1 MHKISDLPQAPS
13 NQPSSYTDADVSGV
27 ALLANHSPSVA
38 RYLRHAVQ
46 ILSEQDLAIP
56 DWDQLTLIVRCALD
70 AQSLFFAASIHDPSR
85 TKLRQFFESFVL
97 SCVTFAQET
106 EAA

>member
-1 MHKISDLPQAPS
+1 MEIISDSPQAPS
-13 NQPSSYTDADVSGV
+13 IQIPSCVNRYVSGV
-27 ALLANHSPSVA
+27 ALPANHSPSVA

-46 ILSEQDLAIP
+46 ILFEQDLAIP

-70 AQSLFFAASIHDPSR
+70 AQALFFAASICDPSR
-85 TKLRQFFESFVL
+85 TELYQFFESFVL
-97 SCVTFAQET
+97 SCVTLAQET